1 MYRKHKY
8 DIIIL
13 LSLIGF
19 GVSVYL
25 MASELLGFNVPCSLT
40 QGCNEVLQSKYARL
54 LGLPLPVWGIAFY
67 FGVVFFSLL
76 ANHYKQGKK
85 LLTLLLS
92 VGSLGALAFLFIQ
105 FFVIGKV
112 CQYCL
117 VTDVLAIALLLL
129 DINIEHGHPLDV
141 V

>member
-1 MYRKHKY
+1 MYRRHKY
-8 DIIIL
+8 DLIVL
-13 LSLIGF
+13 LALIGF

-40 QGCNEVLQSKYARL
+40 GGCNEVLQSKYANL

-67 FGVVFFSLL
+67 FGVVFLSLL
-76 ANHYKQGKK
+76 ANHYQQGKK
-85 LLTLLLS
+85 LLTWLLS
-92 VGSLGALAFLFIQ
+92 LGSLGALSFLFIQ
-105 FFVIGKV
+105 FFVIGKI

-117 VTDVLAIALLLL
+117 VTDVLAVALLLL
-129 DINIEHGHPLDV
+129 DINIEHRHPENV